1 MARTDLSLKWLD
13 VFRIAAQ
20 SGSVQVTAERCGLS
34 ISTVSHHLRSLE
46 AALGVSLLDHSRR
59 PMMLTPQGTIYLRYV
74 DEALGLLDTARAEV
88 MAAAPHGLR
97 SLRFAMIEDFE
108 SDIGPEIT
116 RLLSG
121 ALPGCRLSH
130 YTRHSQEIL
139 DLLRKRDLDLGIAT
153 QPQTALPQVTDL
165 PLLRDPFVLALP
177 ARAVF
182 TGEEALAGDAPV
194 PLLRYSRSQI
204 MGAQIEAQL
213 TRLRLHLENAFELD
227 STSSIMALVAQG
239 DGWAIT
245 TPSNYAR
252 ARRFHGQVTLAPFPR
267 KEFART
273 ISIFVGDPKAD
284 AVAKLLAS
292 SLRSLLATHAIRPVV
307 EAYPWLQNRFRLI
320 APD

>member
-1 MARTDLSLKWLD
+1 MTRTDLSLKWLD

-20 SGSVQVTAERCGLS
+20 SGSVQVTAARCGLS
-34 ISTVSHHLRSLE
+34 ISTVSQHLRSLE
-46 AALGVSLLDHSRR
+46 AALGTSLLDHSRR
-59 PMMLTPQGTIYLRYV
+59 PMVLTPQGTIYLRYV
-74 DEALGLLDTARAEV
+74 EEALGLLDTARAEIV
-88 MAAAPHGLR
+88 AASPHGLR

-121 ALPGCRLSH
+121 ALPGCQFSH

-139 DLLRKRDLDLGIAT
+139 DLLRNRALDLGIAT
-153 QPQTALPQVTDL
+153 QPQTALPQVTEM
-165 PLLRDPFVLALP
+165 PLLRDPYVLALP
-177 ARAVF
+177 ASASF
-182 TGEEALAGDAPV
+182 TGEAALTGAAPV

-213 TRLRLHLENAFELD
+213 TRLRLKLENAFELD

-273 ISIFVGDPKAD
+273 ISIFVGDAQAE

-307 EAYPWLQNRFRLI
+307 EAYPWLQDRFRLI
-320 APD
+320 EPD